1 MWKRASRKRNEFE
14 KAALEHLDTLY
25 GVALRLTRN
34 QQNAEDLVQDTYV
47 RALRFYDR
55 FEWGTNIKAWLL
67 RIMTNTFI
75 NCYRKNQKER
85 QLAELPESSSIQETL
100 LSSQAFDHVQDPET
114 QVMSRLLR
122 EDLVKA
128 VDELP
133 EEFRIPVVLADAY
146 GFSYREIAEIQ
157 GCPIGTVMSRL
168 HRARRA
174 LQVRL
179 LDQAVACGIVTAAP
193 AASPAEPSLEPVD
206 LDSYRHRRGLVS

>member
-1 MWKRASRKRNEFE
+1 MWRSTRKRREFE

-75 NCYRKNQKER
+75 NCYRRRQKER
-85 QLAELPESSSIQETL
+85 QLAELPESADIQELL
-100 LSSQAFDHVQDPET
+100 LSSQAFDHVRDPET

-122 EDLVKA
+122 DDLINA
-128 VDELP
+128 VEELP

-146 GFSYREIAEIQ
+146 GFSYREIADIQ
-157 GCPIGTVMSRL
+157 DCPIGTVMSRL

-174 LQVRL
+174 LQKRL
-179 LDQAVACGIVTAAP
+179 LDQAVACGVVKAE
-193 AASPAEPSLEPVD
+193 PAEPRASAGAEPVD
-206 LDSYRHRRGLVS
+206 LEKYRLRREVVS

>member
-1 MWKRASRKRNEFE
+1 MWKSSRKRREFE

-85 QLAELPESSSIQETL
+85 QLTELPEASGVQEL
-100 LSSQAFDHVQDPET
+100 FLSSQAFEHVRDPET
-114 QVMSRLLR
+114 QVMSRMLR
-122 EDLVKA
+122 DDLVKA
-128 VDELP
+128 VEELP

-146 GFSYREIAEIQ
+146 GFSYREIADIQ
-157 GCPIGTVMSRL
+157 DCPIGTVMSRL

-174 LQVRL
+174 LQKRL
-179 LDQAVACGIVTAAP
+179 VDQAVASGIVKAAP
-193 AASPAEPSLEPVD
+193 AAPPASEGQEPIDLEK
-206 LDSYRHRRGLVS
+206 YRLRREVVS